1 MKIDIVSDAIC
12 PWCYIGKRRLEQ
24 ALSLAPQP
32 ELEIGW
38 RPFQLNPEMPVEGMD
53 RKDYLQAKFGDSAG
67 GRGYERITAVGHEV
81 GIPFAF
87 DKIKRTPNTIMAHR
101 LIRYAAREHLQ
112 DTMVETLFRG
122 YFTDGQDIGQRTTL
136 VALAEAAGLN
146 AGKVDAYLT
155 GSEDDDTIRAEDAF
169 ARQIGINGVPCFII
183 DRQYAI
189 SGAQPAQAFLE
200 VFELAKN
207 GGGDQATDI
216 V

>member
-24 ALSLAPQP
+24 ALTLAPQP

-53 RKDYLQAKFGDSAG
+53 RKDYLRAKFGDSAG
-67 GRGYERITAVGHEV
+67 GQGYERITQVGSEL

-87 DKIKRTPNTIMAHR
+87 DRIKRTPNTIMAHR
-101 LIRYAAREHLQ
+101 LIRFAARENLQ
-112 DTMVETLFRG
+112 DPMVETLFRG
-122 YFTDGQDIGQRTTL
+122 YFTEGQDIGRRETL
-136 VALAEAAGLN
+136 VALAEAAGLKP
-146 AGKVDAYLT
+146 AAVDAYLS
-155 GSEDDDTIRAEDAF
+155 GAEDDDTIRAEDAF
-169 ARQIGINGVPCFII
+169 VRQIGINGVPCFII
-183 DRQYAI
+183 ERQYAI
-189 SGAQPAQAFLE
+189 SGAQPPEAFVE

-207 GGGDQATDI
+207 GGGDQATEI